1 MAKLKLLDLLVKP
14 MHRITRYPMLL
25 KRLLTQIKHS
35 QAAVKILESVVRDF
49 ESMGLQVNRAVKLT
63 EAEFQ
68 LADFDA
74 HLDVN
79 NLSEVRLLNYYPKVS
94 G

>member
-25 KRLLTQIKHS
+25 KRLLSQIQPS
-35 QAAVKILESVVRDF
+35 LLSF
-49 ESMGLQVNRAVKLT
+49 EGLVSLVQNFELMGSQVNRAVKLT

-79 NLSEVRLLNYYPKVS
+79 NLSEVCSP
-94 G
+94 